1 MSVTIN
7 CCGRTLTCST
17 GGYCAEWDDGTCD
30 YGCNP
35 DADSDSGVPT
45 PLAQGARRLKRLTVR
60 QMRRGALRLV
70 LGGAAAEVPHDEQ
83 PVDLTLED
91 VSVAAALAM
100 LDR

>member
-1 MSVTIN
+1 MAVTFT

-30 YGCNP
+30 SGCSP
-35 DADSDSGVPT
+35 DAGTGLPT

-60 QMRRGALRLV
+60 QMRRGALRQV
-70 LGGAAAEVPHDEQ
+70 LGGAAAEVPHDDQ
-83 PVDLTLED
+83 PVDMTLED
-91 VSVAAALAM
+91 VTVAAALAM